1 MQNFSLHDILVHFDH
16 IMLSMYPIRNDI
28 NNAVL
33 TAPRAMPMKDST
45 SDGTSTFAM
54 GRRDFTQSLVTDTA
68 NTSQNPQKKWI
79 GGNRDASQIVNKRRV
94 QSIAVGSLNSNGP
107 AQIGFTSKTDQ
118 NTQRDALHR
127 VRSGG
132 AAVPAKCTHKYP
144 NSPVFY

>member
-1 MQNFSLHDILVHFDH
+1 
-16 IMLSMYPIRNDI
+16 MLSMYPIRNDI

-54 GRRDFTQSLVTDTA
+54 GRRDFVQSLVTDTVVR
-68 NTSQNPQKKWI
+68 SQNQQKKWI
-79 GGNRDASQIVNKRRV
+79 GGNRDASQIVNKRRA
-94 QSIAVGSLNSNGP
+94 QSIATGSLNSNGP
-107 AQIGFTSKTDQ
+107 SAMGFTSKTDR

-132 AAVPAKCTHKYP
+132 AVVPAKCSHQYP
-144 NSPVFY
+144 NPPVFY